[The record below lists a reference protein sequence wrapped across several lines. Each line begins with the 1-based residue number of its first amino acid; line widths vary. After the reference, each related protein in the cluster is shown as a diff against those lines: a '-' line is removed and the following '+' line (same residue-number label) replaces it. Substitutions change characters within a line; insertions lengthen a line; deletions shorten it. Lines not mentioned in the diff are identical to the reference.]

1 MVGQDDFQKHC
12 PCCLHSTPILIRCP
26 HMKEM
31 MSQNTPY
38 FKMAI
43 IKFCKPKLSDSSQ
56 NTLLKC
62 KGQYKNNQGNL
73 NKTKEIRNLFTL
85 S

>member
-1 MVGQDDFQKHC
+1 
-12 PCCLHSTPILIRCP
+12 
-26 HMKEM
+26 MKE

-38 FKMAI
+38 FKTAI

-62 KGQYKNNQGNL
+62 KGHYKNNQG
-73 NKTKEIRNLFTL
+73 
-85 S
+85 

>member
-1 MVGQDDFQKHC
+1 
-12 PCCLHSTPILIRCP
+12 
-26 HMKEM
+26 

-38 FKMAI
+38 SKMAI
-43 IKFCKPKLSDSSQ
+43 NKFCKPKLPDSSQ

-62 KGQYKNNQGNL
+62 ESQYKNNQGYSNL
-73 NKTKEIRNLFTL
+73 NKNKDITNLFTV